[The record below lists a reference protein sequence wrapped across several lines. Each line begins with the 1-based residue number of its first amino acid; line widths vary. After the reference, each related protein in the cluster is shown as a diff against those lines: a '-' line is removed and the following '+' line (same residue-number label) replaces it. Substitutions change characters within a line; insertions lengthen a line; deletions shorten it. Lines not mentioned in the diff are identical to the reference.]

1 MDPALMPAILHSLIP
16 IFAVLA
22 VFGCPV
28 GIIWVVKNHQYR
40 MKELE
45 VESQRPPARVFARCI
60 PAVPPVR
67 TLSDCALDR
76 FDRQRTGL
84 LAGRVPAHAVG
95 DNQESALRPAKQ
107 PGVLVQM

>member
-45 VESQRPPARVFARCI
+45 VESQRPPARVEERLAAIEARLGAI
-60 PAVPPVR
+60 
-67 TLSDCALDR
+67 
-76 FDRQRTGL
+76 
-84 LAGRVPAHAVG
+84 
-95 DNQESALRPAKQ
+95 ESALSGNAPRSTLADRASLLEGPPVGDPVRQ
-107 PGVLVQM
+107 R